1 MLNSI
6 RAQILLF
13 YGILE
18 KTEHA
23 TAVVVRRDLG
33 ILHDDLLKAESQLAV
48 INIEL
53 VHELKKTFTTAT
65 PKALVTLVD
74 NIIKHVD
81 ELRKTA
87 KLEPSAPFVAGF
99 FDPPK
104 DTKPKI
110 PTPVEAAVATP
121 AVEAPAAD
129 SATPEPKLA
138 PVVPF
143 EKPAEV
149 APVTED
155 KPKSPPPTAA

>member
-6 RAQILLF
+6 RSQILLF
-13 YGILE
+13 HGILE
-18 KTEHA
+18 HTAHA

-48 INIEL
+48 VNIEL
-53 VHELKKTFTTAT
+53 VHELKKTFTAAT
-65 PKALVTLVD
+65 PKSLVTLVD

-110 PTPVEAAVATP
+110 PTPVEAAA
-121 AVEAPAAD
+121 AAD
-129 SATPEPKLA
+129 PATPEPKLA

-143 EKPAEV
+143 EKPAEAV
-149 APVTED
+149 ATGEQA
-155 KPKSPPPTAA
+155 PPPAPSAA